1 MDILAVFYNKLLYRP
16 YVRSRIK
23 HVGRNFRL
31 GYSSEFLRPELFRV
45 GNNFFTGPHC
55 YFDTNQFSPVRIGDD
70 VMFGPYCK
78 LIGGNHDYSYA
89 KGPLAD
95 HRFPRPQQREIV
107 IENGVWIGA
116 NAVILTGAHIG
127 EGSVIGA
134 MGLVNHRIPPY
145 TVAVGVPAKRLF
157 TRFREDK
164 DLADILRNV
173 GSHYTLEMVR
183 ALQNQHGVEI
193 ERAS

>member
-1 MDILAVFYNKLLYRP
+1 MFYNRLLYRP
-16 YVRSRIK
+16 YVRSRLK
-23 HVGRNFRL
+23 HAGSDFRL
-31 GYSSEFLRPELFRV
+31 GYSSEFLRPELFHV

-78 LIGGNHDYSYA
+78 LIGGNHDYSYT

-95 HRFPRPQQREIV
+95 NRYPRPHQQEII

-116 NAVILTGAHIG
+116 NAVILTGARVG

-134 MGLVNHRIPPY
+134 MGLVNHCIPPY

-157 TRFREDK
+157 ARFREDK

-173 GSHYTLEMVR
+173 GSRYTVEMVR
-183 ALQNQHGVEI
+183 ALQKQHGVEVQ
-193 ERAS
+193 RTR

>member
-1 MDILAVFYNKLLYRP
+1 MDILAVLYNKLLYRP
-16 YVRSRIK
+16 YVRRRLK
-23 HVGRNFRL
+23 HAGRGFRL
-31 GYSSEFLRPELFRV
+31 GYASEFLQPGLFRI

-78 LIGGNHDYSYA
+78 LIGGNHDYSYT
-89 KGPLAD
+89 KGPLSD
-95 HRFPRPQQREIV
+95 HRFPRPHQKEII

-116 NAVILTGAHIG
+116 NAVILTGAQIG
-127 EGSVIGA
+127 EGSIIGA
-134 MGLVNHRIPPY
+134 MGLVNHVVPPY

-157 TRFREDK
+157 ARFHDDN

-173 GSHYTLEMVR
+173 GSSYTVEMVR
-183 ALQNQHGVEI
+183 ALQNQHGVEVA
-193 ERAS
+193 RAR